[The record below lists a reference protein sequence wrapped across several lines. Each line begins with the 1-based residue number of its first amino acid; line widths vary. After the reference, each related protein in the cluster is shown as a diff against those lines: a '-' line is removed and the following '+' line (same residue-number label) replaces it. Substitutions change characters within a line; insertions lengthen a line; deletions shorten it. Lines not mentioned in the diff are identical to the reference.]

1 MLMPQVLPP
10 ATEQCAVAPDETPVA
25 DHPGTCV
32 IRVLI
37 VEDHDLVRVGMHSI
51 LSQADWILVAGECT
65 DGEQVLAAVAAVVPD
80 VVLMDRQMPVTSGAE
95 ATRAL
100 LAIHPTARVLMMSVA
115 GTEKVIREA
124 FAAGAVGCVIKN
136 GNPGH
141 LIAAIRAVAAGG
153 HAWPVR
159 RG

>member
-1 MLMPQVLPP
+1 MLMPQVGPP
-10 ATEQCAVAPDETPVA
+10 AIEQCADAAPVA
-25 DHPGTCV
+25 DQRGTRV

-37 VEDHDLVRVGMHSI
+37 VDDHDLVRAGMHSI
-51 LSQADWILVAGECT
+51 LSQADGIVVAGECN
-65 DGEQVLAAVAAVVPD
+65 DGEQVLAAVGAVIPD

-100 LAIHPTARVLMMSVA
+100 LALHPTARVLMMSVA
-115 GTEKVIREA
+115 GTEKVVREA
-124 FAAGAVGCVIKN
+124 VSAGAVGCMIKN
-136 GNPGH
+136 GNSGH

-153 HAWPVR
+153 HVWPVR